1 MSKDR
6 SGLYN
11 IHGTIFQVIRGVAG
25 DCLSLGDH
33 DGGTRISGPKPWGG
47 GSVIA
52 EFEIDEEY
60 GPVESLE
67 AENAKLRELC
77 RQLRACSLHSA
88 CHLCEYA
95 EDACDFDYDMRELGI
110 EVEQ

>member
-47 GSVIA
+47 GSIIA
-52 EFEIDEEY
+52 EFEVDEEY
-60 GPVESLE
+60 GPIERLE
-67 AENAKLRELC
+67 AENAELRGLLQRTWDAFHGATAYEFVTVKNELREL
-77 RQLRACSLHSA
+77 
-88 CHLCEYA
+88 
-95 EDACDFDYDMRELGI
+95 GV
-110 EVEQ
+110 EVDK

>member
-52 EFEIDEEY
+52 EFEVDEEY
-60 GPVESLE
+60 GPIEQLE
-67 AENAKLRELC
+67 AENAKLRELAKK
-77 RQLRACSLHSA
+77 LKACNNSCGRCIELYGI
-88 CHLCEYA
+88 CEH
-95 EDACDFDYDMRELGI
+95 ETELRELEI
-110 EVEQ
+110 EVYE